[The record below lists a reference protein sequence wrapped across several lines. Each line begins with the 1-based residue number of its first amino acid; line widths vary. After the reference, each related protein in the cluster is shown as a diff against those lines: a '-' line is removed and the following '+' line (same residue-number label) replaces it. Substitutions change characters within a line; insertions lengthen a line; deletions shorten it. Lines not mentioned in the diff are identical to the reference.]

1 MVIGGLYEYIWGGYF
16 LDIFGHMVY
25 LGHLG
30 YMGGIYPI
38 IPAHMGYSWVHPCP
52 CPIPSP
58 LDTSI
63 SVGHSGNSSIEL
75 SGQYI

>member
-38 IPAHMGYSWVHPCP
+38 IPAHMGYPM
-52 CPIPSP
+52 PIYLP
-58 LDTSI
+58 LPYSI
-63 SVGHSGNSSIEL
+63 LVGPLIVLTGNSSIER